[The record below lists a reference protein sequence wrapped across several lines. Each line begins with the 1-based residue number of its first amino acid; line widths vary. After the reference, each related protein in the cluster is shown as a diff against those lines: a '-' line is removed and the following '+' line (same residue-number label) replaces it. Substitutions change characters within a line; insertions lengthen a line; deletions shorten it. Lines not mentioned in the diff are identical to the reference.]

1 MYAVTDER
9 IGESSLTRLIN
20 EGFSP
25 ILMPPATYLQ
35 PAVSAHTDMLIFHTA
50 ICAGAP
56 KITVMAEE
64 KPHSR
69 ISLRPVAHGAP
80 E

>member
-1 MYAVTDER
+1 VE
-9 IGESSLTRLIN
+9 N
-20 EGFSP
+20 
-25 ILMPPATYLQ
+25 
-35 PAVSAHTDMLIFHTA
+35 HTDMLIFHTA

-80 E
+80 EWGLRWRTELKK